1 MNLRSMRKSK
11 NMTLVAASLK
21 IGIDH
26 TSLGRIERGIQNP
39 SCDTLKKIAEIYET
53 TPGGIL
59 EAIHAKNSFGQISNK
74 SLPEKV
80 DRLPDGLPKNS
91 LNIGR
96 PGLPRKST
104 YNLNFLG
111 KSRLLQN

>member
-53 TPGGIL
+53 TPGEIL
-59 EAIHAKNSFGQISNK
+59 DAIPGRKSNIGQINNK
-74 SLPEKV
+74 SQPEKV
-80 DRLPDGLPKNS
+80 DRLPDGLSKNS
-91 LNIGR
+91 
-96 PGLPRKST
+96 
-104 YNLNFLG
+104 
-111 KSRLLQN
+111 